1 MSKNKQTEIY
11 TIDEIPKKRLKGDE
25 WMSVDIILISGKT
38 KRRGYY
44 DAHGS
49 VAGGKFFYYRKNS
62 IEDCADLKKFPT
74 HWCYA

>member
-1 MSKNKQTEIY
+1 MVKNKNPEIHP
-11 TIDEIPKKRLKGDE
+11 ISKIPSKRLKNDP
-25 WMSVDIILISGKT
+25 WMSVAIILISGKT

-49 VAGGKFFYYRKNS
+49 VAGGKFFYFRKNS

-74 HWCYA
+74 HWYYA

>member
-1 MSKNKQTEIY
+1 MAIKKKPEIHP
-11 TIDEIPKKRLKGDE
+11 IAEIPSKRLKEDK
-25 WMSVDIILISGKT
+25 WMSVNIILISGKT
-38 KRRGYY
+38 ERKGYY

-74 HWCYA
+74 HWYYA